1 VRPLRTVVLVTLA
14 VSSTVGVA
22 PAHAAPGE
30 GDGARASAV
39 AVLRPAGDD
48 PVLVAAA
55 ARTQLELGATGV
67 RSALIDAGDGY
78 AARVAF
84 VREDGVATIDVLG
97 TPASGV
103 PIHRR
108 VPVPSD
114 AGGDDAA
121 VLAVRAVEVLRGIQ
135 LELHRP
141 RMQAPLTTTTT
152 TTAATHAPAPVPSTA
167 TWRFEVGL
175 GALTA
180 RPFGAA
186 LGVGPVAAAAG
197 AIAPHVSIAAA
208 FAGPFFTARPE
219 TPDGTADTREELGAI
234 GLRIDTRAARLEGH
248 VTGAVGLHH
257 STVRYDPRGSGAMGG
272 ADRVLHVVA
281 NQSLW
286 NPLVTLAAGA
296 SWRVSGRWGVSLQ
309 CAALLVAPELDL
321 LVNDHHV
328 GTLGGPS
335 LLTTLSAWVGI

>member
-1 VRPLRTVVLVTLA
+1 VTLLRTAVLVALA
-14 VSSTVGVA
+14 VSSTVSVA
-22 PAHAAPGE
+22 RASSG
-30 GDGARASAV
+30 GSDDVRASAV

-55 ARTQLELGATGV
+55 TRTQLELGATGV
-67 RSALIDAGDGY
+67 RSALIDEGDGY

-97 TPASGV
+97 TPAAGA

-108 VPVPSD
+108 VPVPRG

-135 LELHRP
+135 LELRRP
-141 RMQAPLTTTTT
+141 RTEARLPVTTTE
-152 TTAATHAPAPVPSTA
+152 TATRAPAPTPEMA
-167 TWRFEVGL
+167 TWRFELGL

-197 AIAPHVSIAAA
+197 AIAPHVSIAAT
-208 FAGPFFTARPE
+208 FAGPFFTDRPE
-219 TPDGTADTREELGAI
+219 APDGTADTREELGTI
-234 GLRIDTRAARLEGH
+234 GLRVDARAPRLEAH

-257 STVRYDPRGSGAMGG
+257 STVRYDPRGLGAL
-272 ADRVLHVVA
+272 ASANRVLHVVA

-296 SWRVSGRWGVSLQ
+296 SWRVSGHWGVSLQ

-321 LVNDHHV
+321 LVNDHYV

>member
-1 VRPLRTVVLVTLA
+1 MRPLRIVVLVALA
-14 VSSTVGVA
+14 VLSTVSGA
-22 PAHAAPGE
+22 PARAEAAGS
-30 GDGARASAV
+30 DDARASAV

-55 ARTQLELGATGV
+55 ARTQLELGASGV

-97 TPASGV
+97 TPAAGAA
-103 PIHRR
+103 IHRR
-108 VPVPSD
+108 VPVPRD

-135 LELHRP
+135 LELRRP
-141 RMQAPLTTTTT
+141 RGEARLPVTTTE
-152 TTAATHAPAPVPSTA
+152 TATRAPAPMPETA
-167 TWRFEVGL
+167 TWRFELGL
-175 GALTA
+175 GTLTA

-186 LGVGPVAAAAG
+186 FGVGPVVSAAG

-208 FAGPFFTARPE
+208 FAGPFFTDRPE
-219 TPDGTADTREELGAI
+219 APDGTADTREELGTI
-234 GLRIDTRAARLEGH
+234 GLRAGARAARLEAH

-257 STVRYDPRGSGAMGG
+257 SSVHYDPRGLGAL
-272 ADRVLHVVA
+272 ASANRVLHVVA

-286 NPLVTLAAGA
+286 NPLVTLGAGA
-296 SWRVSGRWGVSLQ
+296 SWRVSGHWGVSLQ

-321 LVNDHHV
+321 LVNDHYV